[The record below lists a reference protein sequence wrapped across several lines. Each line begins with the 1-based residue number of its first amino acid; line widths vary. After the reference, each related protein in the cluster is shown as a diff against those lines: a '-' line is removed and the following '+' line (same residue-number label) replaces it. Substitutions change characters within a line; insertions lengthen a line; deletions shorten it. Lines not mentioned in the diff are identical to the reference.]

1 MTARGHVRRA
11 MGQDLLLEK
20 GKYDE
25 NEDAQYEDTFEHAE
39 NKICNEVVVTQRAGI
54 LSNHILKC
62 QDV

>member
-25 NEDAQYEDTFEHAE
+25 NKDAQYEDTFEHLLLNFILE
-39 NKICNEVVVTQRAGI
+39 DTSDDTLNERWI
-54 LSNHILKC
+54 YLK
-62 QDV
+62 VRT

>member
-25 NEDAQYEDTFEHAE
+25 NEDAQYEDNFEHLLLNLILE
-39 NKICNEVVVTQRAGI
+39 DTSDDTLNEQWI
-54 LSNHILKC
+54 YLK
-62 QDV
+62 VRT

>member
-25 NEDAQYEDTFEHAE
+25 NEDAQYEDTFEHLLLNLIIE
-39 NKICNEVVVTQRAGI
+39 DTSDDTLNERWI
-54 LSNHILKC
+54 YLK
-62 QDV
+62 VRT